1 MDNQTL
7 INLSIGGFGGLI
19 SFLISRLWEAV
30 RDLQKSDKDIAD
42 KVSSIEVLVAGK
54 YVTQDKF
61 DGVVNKLFEKIDK
74 ISDLLQNKADRP

>member
-1 MDNQTL
+1 MENQTL
-7 INLSIGGFGGLI
+7 INLAIGGFGGLI

-74 ISDLLQNKADRP
+74 ISDLLQKKADRP

>member
-1 MDNQTL
+1 MDSQTL
-7 INLSIGGFGGLI
+7 INIAIGGFGGLI

-30 RDLQKSDKDIAD
+30 RDLQNSDKEIAD

-61 DGVVNKLFEKIDK
+61 DAVVNKLFEKIDK
-74 ISDLLQNKADRP
+74 ISDLLQKKADRP